1 MGVWLLNNI
10 EKAYFNHEVAKMLDI
25 GESTLRK
32 WCIALEKNGYNFVKG
47 SKDSRAFTERDINV
61 LRTFKM
67 FLNEKKR
74 NRDEAAK
81 AVIEMYGNTQG
92 NERTTPVLYEN
103 DPSIKD
109 LQEKVDKL
117 LEMNNKQHEFNIKLL
132 ERLEQQN
139 QYINELIEK
148 RDRLLLESIRNSQN
162 EKKKLVNRIKNIFK
176 KNNQDL

>member
-1 MGVWLLNNI
+1 MVLLNNI
-10 EKAYFNHEVAKMLDI
+10 EKAYFNHEVSKMLNI
-25 GESTLRK
+25 GDSTLRK
-32 WCIALEKNGYNFVKG
+32 WCIELEKNGYKFVKG
-47 SKDSRAFTERDINV
+47 NKDSRAFTDGDIKA
-61 LRTFKM
+61 LRTFKRLM
-67 FLNEKKR
+67 KDEKKSK
-74 NRDEAAK
+74 EESAK
-81 AVIEMYGNTQG
+81 IVSEMFSIPPG

-139 QYINELIEK
+139 QYINDLIEK